1 MNIKSLT
8 YTSKYLPTNIVEQCF
23 RAGHHTL
30 VNKTDTGNGFTTA
43 FLKSKTE
50 RMVNVIIVPNTKV
63 VESKQASYN
72 IADGVRI
79 GFIYGGK
86 DSDRLNFQEYDVLM
100 FVVDSFLNYIER
112 ILENRDVINKIL
124 IDECHS
130 MIIQSP
136 FRHRL
141 IGFQKFITEK
151 LSDKAIVSVTATPML
166 FQKVDINITK
176 EKREAHTINISSNQ
190 SNTLERIKTSLAN
203 KDKCIV
209 ALQDARILKHLLN
222 DSNVLEAN
230 IKVGKRML
238 EKIVESVKVKLNV
251 DSNLTIISSA
261 GFEGFDVDNG
271 INKVYI
277 FEDRAFDYQTFFTQN
292 IIQVKGRSRKG
303 VSYIEWNRLPNNSRT
318 ELPKLEA
325 IMKKVNSKKISNERK
340 MTDKNYTYIRDFF
353 TPKYDMNLGLI
364 DSFDFNEDLFY
375 LAKELQD
382 ADLKG
387 LSIYDEFFQQR
398 GISIN
403 YLNDGNK
410 RLKLRT
416 PSHSQA
422 FKMVKENRNVVQK
435 FNLFSNVKLDLYPKD
450 TLEQYIK
457 SYEVYLRRKY
467 WTLDELP
474 FLKKEIRLGTDF
486 DRIIDASNF
495 NRETNC
501 LSYLKNEDGIDEA
514 VRVISREAKR
524 LKKTKVRRDSDEYK
538 KWEADYDATIKDK
551 YIRLLMAMSLS
562 KISIPNKIRNH
573 RNFNLMTEVSIDLI
587 SEVSEEVFE
596 RDLREI
602 DIVSCNIRIIY
613 AVCNLDLPANFY
625 GEDKKNKKAINTLL
639 NKLSKDHPISYK
651 TNPTKWKSNRIMEMK
666 KYNFAPAVI
675 DFLISE
681 FWNRPKDALYNFCAY
696 HEEKIC
702 NQLMTEMI
710 KEAESNAYEFRMLR
724 RHDSVLLIGDGSHEV
739 MNHITN
745 NFEYL
750 GVKQW
755 FEKEVEYDLKMYKN
769 SKSVQ
774 SQAT

>member
-303 VSYIEWNRLPNNSRT
+303 V
-318 ELPKLEA
+318 
-325 IMKKVNSKKISNERK
+325 
-340 MTDKNYTYIRDFF
+340 
-353 TPKYDMNLGLI
+353 
-364 DSFDFNEDLFY
+364 
-375 LAKELQD
+375 
-382 ADLKG
+382 
-387 LSIYDEFFQQR
+387 
-398 GISIN
+398 
-403 YLNDGNK
+403 
-410 RLKLRT
+410 
-416 PSHSQA
+416 
-422 FKMVKENRNVVQK
+422 
-435 FNLFSNVKLDLYPKD
+435 
-450 TLEQYIK
+450 
-457 SYEVYLRRKY
+457 
-467 WTLDELP
+467 
-474 FLKKEIRLGTDF
+474 
-486 DRIIDASNF
+486 
-495 NRETNC
+495 
-501 LSYLKNEDGIDEA
+501 
-514 VRVISREAKR
+514 
-524 LKKTKVRRDSDEYK
+524 
-538 KWEADYDATIKDK
+538 
-551 YIRLLMAMSLS
+551 
-562 KISIPNKIRNH
+562 
-573 RNFNLMTEVSIDLI
+573 
-587 SEVSEEVFE
+587 
-596 RDLREI
+596 
-602 DIVSCNIRIIY
+602 
-613 AVCNLDLPANFY
+613 
-625 GEDKKNKKAINTLL
+625 
-639 NKLSKDHPISYK
+639 
-651 TNPTKWKSNRIMEMK
+651 
-666 KYNFAPAVI
+666 
-675 DFLISE
+675 
-681 FWNRPKDALYNFCAY
+681 
-696 HEEKIC
+696 
-702 NQLMTEMI
+702 
-710 KEAESNAYEFRMLR
+710 
-724 RHDSVLLIGDGSHEV
+724 
-739 MNHITN
+739 
-745 NFEYL
+745 
-750 GVKQW
+750 
-755 FEKEVEYDLKMYKN
+755 
-769 SKSVQ
+769 
-774 SQAT
+774 